1 MANKGRAQDAASSES
16 SSPSIAYIHPVSLI
30 LHRLEQALLK
40 TSALSSGL
48 SYSKGDGRAYH
59 REYFH
64 PALRAVE
71 HAQGAAI
78 GIGQSLRFGMG
89 DRAGVTETKLHTLLD
104 TLLRGIYTIQFGP
117 PPSVKCQFWDPYEKL
132 EYLHHDLELAA
143 VEPEPTPWP
152 KKLRSFYN
160 ALLRVRDGM
169 RTLYEAAE
177 DDAKD
182 PVELWKQVC
191 KTVLPDFGQVAVST
205 LPQLVYATEVEG
217 SDDFYF
223 DKLPDHLFNCCQ
235 QLMVWGQGRH
245 ERPTADDPFKPSDH
259 YQHTRSNRDVLIRWI
274 GYSLDLDGAKKAQEL
289 SCIRGRGRGRRKD
302 YYTIPE
308 LAKMS
313 DLSEDAVEGRIR
325 RWAQGKDILDEAYK
339 ITLPYASSGCARYM
353 YRLQPIRHL
362 LGVESEISQKN

>member
-16 SSPSIAYIHPVSLI
+16 SSPSIAYIHPVRLM

-78 GIGQSLRFGMG
+78 GIGQSLRFGMR

-104 TLLRGIYTIQFGP
+104 TLLGGIYTIKSGP
-117 PPSVKCQFWDPYEKL
+117 PPAVKCRFWDPYEKL
-132 EYLHHDLELAA
+132 EYLHRDLELVA

-152 KKLRSFYN
+152 KKLRGFYN

-205 LPQLVYATEVEG
+205 LPQLVYATEVAG
-217 SDDFYF
+217 CDDFYEY
-223 DKLPDHLFNCCQ
+223 DKLPDRLFTCCQ
-235 QLMVWGQGRH
+235 RLMVWGQGRH
-245 ERPTADDPFKPSDH
+245 ERPTADDPFEPSDQ
-259 YQHTRSNRDVLIRWI
+259 YQHTRNNREALITWI
-274 GYSLDLDGAKKAQEL
+274 GQFLDLDEAKEARKPACQAG
-289 SCIRGRGRGRRKD
+289 IVRRRRGRPPDPQVRARDRAIAKEYKRDRTRSPSEIAATVAQKFPGVPCGPDQARKAID
-302 YYTIPE
+302 RLEKNAPP
-308 LAKMS
+308 
-313 DLSEDAVEGRIR
+313 DAVKR
-325 RWAQGKDILDEAYK
+325 
-339 ITLPYASSGCARYM
+339 S
-353 YRLQPIRHL
+353 
-362 LGVESEISQKN
+362 N